1 MDRRVDITDTITA
14 SQAPIQFSYSVEWYD
29 DFKTTYENR
38 FSRYV
43 DNRKFPSFADVHRWN
58 SIIFPLLVIFL
69 ICAIGSKAVVVVRA
83 TIQSNSSSSNTT
95 PETRVPLISDNIIR
109 DDGRCD
115 SDQNIVSF

>member
-69 ICAIGSKAVVVVRA
+69 ICAIGSKAVVVVKGS
-83 TIQSNSSSSNTT
+83 IQSNCSSNTT
-95 PETRVPLISDNIIR
+95 PETSVPLISENIR
-109 DDGRCD
+109 DDGHCGN
-115 SDQNIVSF
+115 DQNIVSF